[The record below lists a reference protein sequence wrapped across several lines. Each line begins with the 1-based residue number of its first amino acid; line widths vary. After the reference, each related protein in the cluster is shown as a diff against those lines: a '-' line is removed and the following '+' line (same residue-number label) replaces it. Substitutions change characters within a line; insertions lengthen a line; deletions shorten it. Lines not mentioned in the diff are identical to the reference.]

1 MESKPH
7 EVTIKDMRY
16 RLEAEGEGYAL
27 LHYYGRN
34 ISCEDKTAENL
45 WKSAYDALIKLT
57 EYVNNVD

>member
-7 EVTIKDMRY
+7 EVTIEDMRY

-34 ISCEDKTAENL
+34 ISVRIRPQKN
-45 WKSAYDALIKLT
+45 YG
-57 EYVNNVD
+57 